1 MKMQLKSLA
10 AVLGL
15 VTIPMFAGSGMSAG
29 KVSYSDLSVMAA
41 PSTAKEPKKE
51 TIEIQSWSLGAS
63 NPTSAGYAGHTH
75 VNQGVLN
82 FNATSVPASTMRLC
96 QSHGTLPSLRIESD
110 GQTREFKSVVFQ
122 ECPAGGSGT
131 FTLTFNGQTTGG
143 IAAAAPAALETP
155 NATIVGLTRA
165 SAQINLKR
173 ITLATSSATLYVG
186 SANGGVWKTTNGGQ
200 TFPSIDII
208 GKGGT
213 KITFTKVSFGDLVI
227 SGAQPDTQTI
237 TMRFEST
244 TATPQLV
251 EAILAGR

>member
-10 AVLGL
+10 AVMGL

-41 PSTAKEPKKE
+41 PSPAKEPKKE

-63 NPTSAGYAGHTH
+63 NPTSNTYKGQTY

-96 QSHGTLPSLRIESD
+96 QSHGTLPSLMIESD
-110 GQTREFKSVVFQ
+110 GQRREFKNVVFQ
-122 ECPAGGSGT
+122 ECPAAGSGT

-143 IAAAAPAALETP
+143 MATSAPTTLAVP
-155 NATIVGLTRA
+155 NATIVGLTR
-165 SAQINLKR
+165 STSQINLKQ
-173 ITLATSSATLYVG
+173 ISIATNSATLYVG

-227 SGAQPDTQTI
+227 SGAHPDTQTV